1 MTISTT
7 AIHHASAVV
16 VEAHK
21 VVDKIGHV
29 TKWLTFSIKNAE
41 GNKTADFTIFDLE
54 LTDLVVQQDTLNLEE
69 IAA

>member
-1 MTISTT
+1 MRITTGT

-16 VEAHK
+16 VEVHK

-41 GNKTADFTIFDLE
+41 GHEDAHISVFDLE
-54 LTDLVVQQDTLNLEE
+54 LTDLVVQQDLEE